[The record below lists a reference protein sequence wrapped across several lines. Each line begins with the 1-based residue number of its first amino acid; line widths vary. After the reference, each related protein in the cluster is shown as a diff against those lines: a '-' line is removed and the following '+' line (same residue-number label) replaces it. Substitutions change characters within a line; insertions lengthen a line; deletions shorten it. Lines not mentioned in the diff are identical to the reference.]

1 MNQSSVLDKIIN
13 VIMPLII
20 YLFVALFS
28 QVGFTTFVM
37 VTEFKSLG
45 ENGVSYRETA
55 TFVENMNN
63 IVTSN
68 TLSVT
73 FITIIICI
81 PVMIYLFRKQRGN
94 LTFTG
99 EKKGLYINIF
109 IGIFASLGI
118 SKLVTLLPIDGIL
131 GNYSEVSKNVMS
143 SNLPLQIVALIIL
156 GPLMEE
162 LMFRGLIYNRIKV
175 LSDSVI
181 AGYISSIIFGVYHM
195 NLVQGLYTF
204 VLGVLLAYVYERFS
218 TLWASYLLHAGAN
231 AIAVIINYL
240 PVSNVINSHWYLK
253 IPVMFAEL
261 AVLVV
266 LVYKF
271 IYIKKSKD

>member
-1 MNQSSVLDKIIN
+1 MDQDSVLDIIVN

-28 QVGFTTFVM
+28 QIAFTIFVM
-37 VTEFKSLG
+37 TNEFKNLG

-63 IVTSN
+63 IVSDN
-68 TLSVT
+68 TLTVT

-94 LTFTG
+94 LAFIG

-109 IGIFASLGI
+109 IGIFASVGV

-143 SNLPLQIVALIIL
+143 SNIPLQIVALIIL

-162 LMFRGLIYNRIKV
+162 LMFRGLIYNRIKI

-181 AGYISSIIFGVYHM
+181 AAYISSIIFGVYHM

-204 VLGVLLAYVYERFS
+204 VLGVLLSYVYERFS

-231 AIAVIINYL
+231 AMAVIVNYL
-240 PVSNVINSHWYLK
+240 PISKAINSHWYFKL
-253 IPVMFAEL
+253 PVMLLEL
-261 AVLVV
+261 AILVV

-271 IYIKKSKD
+271 IYIKKTKS